1 MASFRTTMIALA
13 LAVAF
18 AAVASGQD
26 KIPAEAYRHVNE
38 ALVANHV
45 VPRYQALAA
54 ATGALETAADSFCAA
69 PEKAKL
75 EGLRARFHET
85 MDAWMAVQ
93 HLRFGPVELFM
104 RAQRLYFWPE
114 ARGRIEDAVR
124 QIVAAADSTALSPD
138 QFRRASVAA
147 QGLPAI
153 EVLLYGE
160 GGGLLLAPGT
170 GGFRCRLL
178 EAASANVHSMAAEIV
193 EGWRGGELDYAA
205 KVIEPGETNL
215 YYRTAREATLD
226 LFKSLHNG
234 LQLIADV
241 KLLQV
246 VGSSKEA
253 AQPRNAES
261 SLSGRALRNIA
272 INLKALQALYLGEGG
287 VGLGDLAR
295 EQGSD
300 PELDP
305 LLRRAFDITI
315 ATARSI
321 PGELGAA
328 VVDPERR
335 PSVEK
340 LSTQVLALKQI
351 VKTRL
356 SAVLDLSVGFN
367 ALDGD

>member
-1 MASFRTTMIALA
+1 MAPFRTTMIALA

-18 AAVASGQD
+18 AAVAHGQD
-26 KIPAEAYRHVNE
+26 KIPAGAYQRINE
-38 ALVANHV
+38 ALVANHI

-54 ATGALETAADSFCAA
+54 TTAALEVAAAAFCAA

-75 EGLRARFHET
+75 EGLRAHFHET

-160 GGGLLLAPGT
+160 GGGLLLARDAGE
-170 GGFRCRLL
+170 FRCRLL
-178 EAASANVHSMAAEIV
+178 EAASANIHSMAAEIV

-205 KVIEPGETNL
+205 KVVEPGETNL

-226 LFKSLHNG
+226 LFKSLHNE

-241 KLLQV
+241 KVMPVL
-246 VGSSKEA
+246 GPTKEA
-253 AQPRNAES
+253 ARPRNAETL
-261 SLSGRALRNIA
+261 LSGRAMRNIA
-272 INLKALQALYLGEGG
+272 INLEALQALYLDEGG
-287 VGLGDLAR
+287 AGLGTLVIER
-295 EQGSD
+295 GSD

-305 LLRRAFDITI
+305 LLRRAFDMTI

-321 PGELGAA
+321 PGKLSEA

-335 PSVEK
+335 PPVEK
-340 LSTQVLALKQI
+340 LSTQILALKQI

-356 SAVLDLSVGFN
+356 SAALDLSVGFN